1 MRVEAVVADLDG
13 TLVGE
18 DSNVS
23 QATLD
28 SLRMLRAAGIP
39 LVIATGRVPQDLRG
53 LDCVTRDAQVTVCC
67 SGSIGRTAQRTLWQD
82 QLMPEA
88 VAQVVATAAAYGAG
102 VAGFDGSTWRLTER
116 YVRLGP
122 AGGHRAPRVA
132 VSAGALT
139 DTSCVTMSVVHE
151 ERDVL
156 AALARDLDSV
166 VGIGLSRVA
175 GLDILDITARSVDKG
190 TGVLRAL
197 QVIGADPAAAVSF
210 GDMPND
216 IPMFA
221 VTGRAYAVGC
231 GHPEVAAAAD
241 EVLAPVEH
249 DGFASKINAFA
260 ASHWRIV

>member
-1 MRVEAVVADLDG
+1 
-13 TLVGE
+13 
-18 DSNVS
+18 
-23 QATLD
+23 
-28 SLRMLRAAGIP
+28 
-39 LVIATGRVPQDLRG
+39 
-53 LDCVTRDAQVTVCC
+53 
-67 SGSIGRTAQRTLWQD
+67 
-82 QLMPEA
+82 MPEA
-88 VAQVVATAAAYGAG
+88 VARVVATAVAYGAG
-102 VAGFDGSTWRLTER
+102 VAGFDGSTWRLTGR

-122 AGGHRAPRVA
+122 AGGYRAPRVA

-156 AALARDLDSV
+156 AALTRDLDGV

-190 TGVLRAL
+190 IGVLRAL

-231 GHPEVAAAAD
+231 SHPEVAAAAD

-249 DGFASKINAFA
+249 DRSPARSMPSPRRIGGSYELTGSLSRCVGIRGGGQWASRAVRGA
-260 ASHWRIV
+260 VRTRTSRRQARGRRLEQRDPALARGRDPPGRARRDCRARALGRARARRHLR